1 MDRTI
6 RLNDLQA
13 SRLLRA
19 GVTTPAATL
28 DGAIAKLQWVGKEIR
43 VRHFKIDRAVLDGA
57 IADIRRLAP
66 AGT

>member
-1 MDRTI
+1 MDRAI

-28 DGAIAKLQWVGKEIR
+28 DGAIAKFEWVGKGIR
-43 VRHFKIDRAVLDGA
+43 AGHLKIDRAVFEGA